1 MYSFSKSNSYLCQA
15 MKRIL
20 LTFLAILYLGNS
32 TGFAMHFHYC
42 MDKLV
47 QTNLIYSDL
56 ELKDCGMHEDSNNK
70 KSDCCEDEVKSI
82 KSNTDQ
88 LSAESSLKLMQAWA
102 VSLPPVFYEIPAISN
117 SYIDVAGNP
126 NSNAPPDIQVVP
138 VYLRNCVF
146 RI

>member
-1 MYSFSKSNSYLCQA
+1 

-20 LTFLAILYLGNS
+20 LTFLAIIYLGNS

-47 QTNLIYSDL
+47 ETNWIYDSQNL
-56 ELKDCGMHEDSNNK
+56 ADCGMHGDDESK
-70 KSDCCEDEVKSI
+70 KNDCCEDQVKTT
-82 KSNTDQ
+82 KANADQ

-102 VSLPPVFYEIPAISN
+102 ISLPPSFYEITDFVN
-117 SYIDVAGNP
+117 LYTDVAGTP
-126 NSNAPPDIQVVP
+126 KSNAPPETQAVP

>member
-1 MYSFSKSNSYLCQA
+1 

-32 TGFAMHFHYC
+32 AGFAMHFHYC

-47 QTNLIYSDL
+47 ETNLIYSDL
-56 ELKDCGMHEDSNNK
+56 DLQDCGMHEDGDK
-70 KSDCCEDEVKSI
+70 KKDDCCEDEVKTT
-82 KSNTDQ
+82 KGNTDQ
-88 LSAESSLKLMQAWA
+88 LSAESSLKLMQSWA
-102 VSLPPVFYEIPAISN
+102 VSIPLSFYEVPAFFN
-117 SYIDVAGNP
+117 LYTDVAGNP
-126 NSNAPPDIQVVP
+126 TSNAPPDIQAVP